1 MNAGPLP
8 PDTPTNAS
16 NLQARLAAMQD
27 TMRRIE
33 QEVMAGSIPPDGME
47 DFKRAVDDA
56 RMRIWAV
63 LTAANTEDPQAF
75 MQRFRLRRAIEIC
88 RSVVRDVSDGTLREE
103 SDELLEL
110 KRVSR
115 QLAGLASAK

>member
-1 MNAGPLP
+1 MS
-8 PDTPTNAS
+8 AS
-16 NLQARLAAMQD
+16 NLQARLSAMQD

-33 QEVMAGSIPPDGME
+33 QEVMAGSIPPEGME

-63 LTAANTEDPQAF
+63 LTAANSEDPEGF

-88 RSVVRDVSDGTLREE
+88 RSVVRDVSEGVMREDYE
-103 SDELLEL
+103 ELVEL
-110 KRVSR
+110 KRVTR
-115 QLAGLASAK
+115 QLAAAAPVK